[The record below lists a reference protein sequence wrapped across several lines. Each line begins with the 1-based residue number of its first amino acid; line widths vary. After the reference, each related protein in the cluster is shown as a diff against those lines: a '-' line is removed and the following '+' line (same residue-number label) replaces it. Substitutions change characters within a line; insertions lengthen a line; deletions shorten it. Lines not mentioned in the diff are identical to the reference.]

1 MVGVDM
7 EWQPTFGCTS
17 SQQVALIQLA
27 VSDRVFL
34 LDLQADGLSQHPDTV
49 AFVRSLFSHQDVLKL
64 GKWTDTQTGRKR
76 TPPTLTTGHLSRSGY
91 GMSGDLKCVSAT
103 WPQFSEE
110 PLAAKGMLDLA
121 NVHQKVR

>member
-27 VSDRVFL
+27 VSGQVFL

-49 AFVRSLFSHQDVLKL
+49 AFVRSLFSRRDVLKL
-64 GKWTDTQTGRKR
+64 GQWADRQTG
-76 TPPTLTTGHLSRSGY
+76 SRR
-91 GMSGDLKCVSAT
+91 L
-103 WPQFSEE
+103 
-110 PLAAKGMLDLA
+110 PL
-121 NVHQKVR
+121 